1 MKRTLALFAAFSL
14 FSIAA
19 ADDFDKKIAA
29 FQLLQDKK
37 VQTELKLTEAQRTKL
52 NKHADAFNAKAA
64 AYQKELEAQQKKTN
78 KPAQPDQKRMEA
90 MMTELKAKVLAE
102 LSATQ
107 MKRLRELSLQAVGVT
122 ALGDDLV
129 AARVGLTADQK
140 AKVRTLIK
148 SGLDAAN
155 KLMAQADANARKGI
169 KEPKNQA
176 EFKKAEE
183 TYNKRIEAEQKRIQP
198 QLQKLREDTIK
209 KVLAAMNAKQNAAW
223 KQLQGKP
230 YTG

>member
-14 FSIAA
+14 FSNAA

-90 MMTELKAKVLAE
+90 MMTELKGKVLAE

-155 KLMAQADANARKGI
+155 KLMAQADANARKG
-169 KEPKNQA
+169 
-176 EFKKAEE
+176 KKAEE